1 MFSVVIKFIRYILKP
16 ITENNGFSYIGILE
30 HLNTYNHLIVNLDM
44 PQRIMWN
51 LVLVPCLLYF

>member
-44 PQRIMWN
+44 PQRIM
-51 LVLVPCLLYF
+51 